1 VALPVGEILSLANV
15 LVDVSGR
22 LMKSYKNRKRIA
34 APDPNADPKDQ
45 VHSLVEQLHQLE
57 AVQEKQA
64 ELILQLTEQMQSVT
78 QALAVQD
85 QRTRRANW
93 ALAAA
98 LIALGVS
105 VAVGWVT
112 R

>member
-1 VALPVGEILSLANV
+1 MALPVGEILSLANV

-22 LMKSYKNRKRIA
+22 LMKNYKNRKRIA

-64 ELILQLTEQMQSVT
+64 ELILQFTEQMQSVT
-78 QALAVQD
+78 QALAAQD
-85 QRTRRANW
+85 ARTRRANW
-93 ALAAA
+93 ALAASLVA
-98 LIALGVS
+98 LVFS
-105 VAVGWVT
+105 VAGWWAT

>member
-1 VALPVGEILSLANV
+1 MALPVGEILSLANV

-22 LMKSYKNRKRIA
+22 LMKNYKNRKRIA

-45 VHSLVEQLHQLE
+45 VHTLVEQLHQLE

-78 QALAVQD
+78 QALAAQD
-85 QRTRRANW
+85 ARTRRANW
-93 ALAAA
+93 ALAASLVA
-98 LIALGVS
+98 LAFSAAGW
-105 VAVGWVT
+105 WVT